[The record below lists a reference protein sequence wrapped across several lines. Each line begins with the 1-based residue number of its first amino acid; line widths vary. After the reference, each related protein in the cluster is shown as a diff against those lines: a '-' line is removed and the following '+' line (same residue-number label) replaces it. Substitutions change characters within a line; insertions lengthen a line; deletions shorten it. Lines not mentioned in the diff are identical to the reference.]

1 MSTRHKRHDRQ
12 KEMKS
17 SCEQSEIDKR
27 TTRNDTK
34 TIKQHRQLKLQT
46 GSD

>member
-1 MSTRHKRHDRQ
+1 MKRCQPDIKDTIDKR
-12 KEMKS
+12 
-17 SCEQSEIDKR
+17 EIDKR